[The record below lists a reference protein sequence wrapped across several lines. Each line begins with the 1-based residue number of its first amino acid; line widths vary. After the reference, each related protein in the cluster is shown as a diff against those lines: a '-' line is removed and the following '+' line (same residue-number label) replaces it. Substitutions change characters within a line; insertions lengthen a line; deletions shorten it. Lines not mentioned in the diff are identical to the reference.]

1 MQTVCTNRAEGDEM
15 DLQNIQ
21 EQLNTEFAK
30 ESTRII
36 FWFDDKGEYEDE
48 VAELCL
54 DNATLHILDG
64 ANWLYTKWLLHE
76 QDTEGKYLVYAPF
89 SRPSDAENPLADL
102 YYYSVPYYTDRISQM
117 SQEIGIDN
125 RFKEHMAQYGNFW
138 KNKVR
143 IEKFKSLGIDHFNVE
158 MIDIGL
164 IAVLTE
170 VKIANFEEIVRQL
183 LLTDATEYIKAL
195 ENNNLLE
202 RFWQLCNKYFG
213 YDAEN
218 PNLDDLAACM
228 VITYAASAL
237 KTSVPT
243 VMKSYVLKKRNDVVV
258 FVRNIMDNVSNRIHY
273 DELAEKID
281 KSLRFTAKI
290 SDEIKK
296 DSGSIQ
302 LVDIFA
308 CDAFSGIDDILINW
322 CLDKLNDEILDAQI
336 DGMNIAQIADQ
347 RISKAFH
354 YGEKYQ
360 NEYKAIKYAYLM
372 MKSVSLMEY
381 TSDVAVLVQDYQK
394 ETYLIDSY
402 YRWFYYAYDQ
412 IEENDRFSE
421 ARLRVENIYSNTYLQ
436 KLVPKWNDGLDDE
449 TVASIGLIKQED
461 FFKHYLRAY
470 DGKDRVIVIIS
481 DALRYE
487 CAKELMSKL
496 ELDEKC
502 DARMDAMIGVLP
514 SVTSLGMASL
524 LPHKELYVDAEM
536 NVTVDGNS
544 CGDIGSRDKVLKVQ
558 NENNIAVSF
567 DEIYKNRGRAK
578 ELLQEKNVVYVYHNQ
593 VDARGDKQASENEVF
608 RACEEAIREIVELI
622 HQLTGDVSA
631 TKYIITADHGF
642 LYKRD
647 KLQEFDK
654 VSFRKEICEYSN
666 KRFLLT
672 TEKVD
677 EQGMLS
683 RARAYLDKLYVT
695 TPIGADIFK
704 VPGGGQNYVH
714 GGSSIQEMLI
724 PVIEVK
730 TAKGKMKTDFVDVI
744 LTSVSRKVT
753 NLITYFD
760 FIQTEKVTEV
770 MKARNVIAYFATESG
785 EKISFD
791 VPLVANSR
799 EDAPEKRAFH
809 EKFTLKSREY
819 KYGDKYYL
827 HLVDANDEKNILH
840 SYEFMIDIAFV
851 DDFGF

>member
-1 MQTVCTNRAEGDEM
+1 M

-394 ETYLIDSY
+394 DTYLIDSY

-704 VPGGGQNYVH
+704 VSGGGQNYVH

-770 MKARNVIAYFATESG
+770 MKARNIIAYFATESG

-799 EDAPEKRAFH
+799 EDAPEKRAYH

-827 HLVDANDEKNILH
+827 HLVDANDDKNILH

>member
-1 MQTVCTNRAEGDEM
+1 M

-54 DNATLHILDG
+54 DNATLHVLDG

-195 ENNNLLE
+195 DNNNLLE

-243 VMKSYVLKKRNDVVV
+243 VVKSYVLKKRNDVVV
-258 FVRNIMDNVSNRIHY
+258 FVRNIMDNVSYWKQY

-281 KSLRFTAKI
+281 KSLRFTARI

-296 DSGSIQ
+296 DTGSIQ

-421 ARLRVENIYSNTYLQ
+421 ARVRVENIYSNTYLQ

-544 CGDIGSRDKVLKVQ
+544 CGDIVSRDKVLKVQ

-642 LYKRD
+642 LYKRN

-799 EDAPEKRAFH
+799 EDAPEKRTYH

>member
-48 VAELCL
+48 VAELYL

-102 YYYSVPYYTDRISQM
+102 YYYSAPYYTDRISQM

-258 FVRNIMDNVSNRIHY
+258 FVRNIMDNVSYRKQY

-449 TVASIGLIKQED
+449 TVTSIGLIKQEN

-524 LPHKELYVDAEM
+524 LPHKELYVGAEM

-544 CGDIGSRDKVLKVQ
+544 CGDIVSRDKVLKVQ

-608 RACEEAIREIVELI
+608 RACEEAIKEIVELI
-622 HQLTGDVSA
+622 HQLTGDISA

-672 TEKVD
+672 TERVN

-683 RARAYLDKLYVT
+683 RSRSYLDKLYVT
-695 TPIGADIFK
+695 TPIGTDIFK
-704 VPGGGQNYVH
+704 VAGGGQNYVH

-770 MKARNVIAYFATESG
+770 MKARNIIAYFATESG

-799 EDAPEKRAFH
+799 EDAPEKRAYH

-827 HLVDANDEKNILH
+827 HLADANDDKNILH
-840 SYEFMIDIAFV
+840 SYEFVIDIAFV

>member
-608 RACEEAIREIVELI
+608 RACEEAIKEIVELI

>member
-1 MQTVCTNRAEGDEM
+1 M

-54 DNATLHILDG
+54 DNATLHVLDG
-64 ANWLYTKWLLHE
+64 VNWLYTKWLLHE

-164 IAVLTE
+164 IAVLTD

-258 FVRNIMDNVSNRIHY
+258 FVRNIMDNVSYRKQY

-296 DSGSIQ
+296 DTGSIQ

-360 NEYKAIKYAYLM
+360 NEYKVIKYAYLM

-524 LPHKELYVDAEM
+524 LPHKELYVDADM

-544 CGDIGSRDKVLKVQ
+544 CGDIVSRDKVLKVQ

-608 RACEEAIREIVELI
+608 RACEEAIKEIVELI

-704 VPGGGQNYVH
+704 VSGGGQNYVH

-770 MKARNVIAYFATESG
+770 MKARNIIAYFATESG

-799 EDAPEKRAFH
+799 EDAPEKRAYH

-827 HLVDANDEKNILH
+827 HLVDANDDKNILH

>member
-54 DNATLHILDG
+54 NNAKLHALDG

-76 QDTEGKYLVYAPF
+76 QDIEGKYLVYAPF
-89 SRPSDAENPLADL
+89 SRPSDAENPLADV

-164 IAVLTE
+164 IAVLTD

-228 VITYAASAL
+228 VITYAVSAL

-381 TSDVAVLVQDYQK
+381 TSDVVVLVQDYQK

-421 ARLRVENIYSNTYLQ
+421 ARVRVENIYSNTYLQ

-536 NVTVDGNS
+536 NVTVDGKS
-544 CGDIGSRDKVLKVQ
+544 CADIVSRDKVLKVQ

-608 RACEEAIREIVELI
+608 RACEEAIKEIVELI

-683 RARAYLDKLYVT
+683 RARSYLDKLYVT

-799 EDAPEKRAFH
+799 EDAPEKRAYH

>member
-1 MQTVCTNRAEGDEM
+1 M

-21 EQLNTEFAK
+21 EQLNTEFSK

-54 DNATLHILDG
+54 DNATLHVLDG

-164 IAVLTE
+164 IAVLTD

-258 FVRNIMDNVSNRIHY
+258 FVRNIMDNVSYRKHY

-421 ARLRVENIYSNTYLQ
+421 ARVRVENIYSNTYLQ

-449 TVASIGLIKQED
+449 TVTSIGLIKQED

-524 LPHKELYVDAEM
+524 LPHKELFVDAEM

-544 CGDIGSRDKVLKVQ
+544 CADIVSRDKVLKIQ

-608 RACEEAIREIVELI
+608 RACEEAIKEIVELI

-704 VPGGGQNYVH
+704 VAGGGQNYVH

-724 PVIEVK
+724 PVVEVK
-730 TAKGKMKTDFVDVI
+730 TAKGKTKTDFVDVI

-791 VPLVANSR
+791 VPLVANGR
-799 EDAPEKRAFH
+799 EDAPEKRTYH